1 VTSASRFPAPDLT
14 PQHLLGLSSICRCG
28 TVQLGDAEWGLPSG
42 LRLSRFQRKHEPE
55 HCAYSAWLLTSE
67 ISAVRPG
74 KTARDR
80 QPEAGAAGISC
91 PTMIK
96 AYQPLEDP
104 FSL

>member
-1 VTSASRFPAPDLT
+1 V
-14 PQHLLGLSSICRCG
+14 
-28 TVQLGDAEWGLPSG
+28 
-42 LRLSRFQRKHEPE
+42 
-55 HCAYSAWLLTSE
+55 WLLTSE

-96 AYQPLEDP
+96 SYQPLEDP